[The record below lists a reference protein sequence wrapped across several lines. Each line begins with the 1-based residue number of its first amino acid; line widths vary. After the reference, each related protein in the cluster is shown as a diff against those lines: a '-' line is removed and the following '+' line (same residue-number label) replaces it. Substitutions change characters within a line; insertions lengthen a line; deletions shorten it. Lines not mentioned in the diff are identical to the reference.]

1 MAKNPSYKQ
10 STTTTIKASRFLDS
24 DNSAIEIDGNSI
36 QLSQLFSKF
45 DGEYVEF
52 QIKKKEDADLEFEE
66 TIS

>member
-10 STTTTIKASRFLDS
+10 STTTTIKASGFLDS